1 MSAGR
6 QIEPIAWLGIAV
18 LLVVSALAGSATAED
33 FPRQGYEGAPNG
45 LAAPFA
51 GQWGMKFPEPEGT
64 IVSATIVA
72 CKNPIDITSIDETHI
87 AYASPGR
94 EPFPFEV
101 FAFEGRTTWY
111 TDTAE
116 TYIAVWLDPDRFHL
130 HTTEM
135 GRANWADPRL
145 YFRCDAGR

>member
-1 MSAGR
+1 MSACEGQKR
-6 QIEPIAWLGIAV
+6 LAAISLAV
-18 LLVVSALAGSATAED
+18 FLASAALAGGVAAQD

-72 CKNPIDITSIDETHI
+72 CENPIEITALDETHI

-101 FAFEGRTTWY
+101 LAFEDRTTWY

-116 TYIAVWLDPDRFHL
+116 TYIAVWLDPDNFHL
-130 HTTEM
+130 HTTQM
-135 GRANWADPRL
+135 GRANWTDPRL